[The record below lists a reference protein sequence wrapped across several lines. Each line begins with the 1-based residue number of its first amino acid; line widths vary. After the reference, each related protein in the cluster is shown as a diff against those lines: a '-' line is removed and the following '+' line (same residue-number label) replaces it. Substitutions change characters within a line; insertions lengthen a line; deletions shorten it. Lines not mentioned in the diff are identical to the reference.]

1 VPGASSSRWRY
12 SLLLLLRF
20 ASYAAVFVAVAL
32 LGQLA
37 LQAAGVYRRRFIVQT
52 EEKVESLYLGVAPQR
67 LWLLSLLA
75 AAGGALLL
83 GVVASFAPVLVIA
96 GAVGG
101 FLVPRFYLNA
111 MEQQRRK
118 KFDAQLLE
126 ALPMLAGAMKAGM
139 SLLQAMEQVTREMGP
154 PIRQEFAH
162 ALQENRVGK
171 PMIQAL
177 MDMKTRLRSDDLD
190 ITVNAISIAQETGGV
205 LSDLLVKMGE
215 MIRTR
220 NRVRSKINTL
230 SAQGRLQGIIMIF
243 IPWLL
248 AAVISMVDPGMMRP
262 MFTTTI
268 GQMMLVAIV
277 VLEGLGWLVIRR
289 IVAIDV

>member
-1 VPGASSSRWRY
+1 M
-12 SLLLLLRF
+12 
-20 ASYAAVFVAVAL
+20 AL
-32 LGQLA
+32 ALIGQVV
-37 LQAAGVYRRRFIVQT
+37 LQAADVYRRRFIVQT
-52 EEKVESLYLGVAPQR
+52 EERVESLYLGVSPQR
-67 LWLLSLLA
+67 LWLLSLVA
-75 AAGGALLL
+75 AGGGALLL
-83 GVVASFAPVLVIA
+83 GLVANFSLVLVAA

-101 FLVPRFYLNA
+101 FLVPRLYLSNL
-111 MEQQRRK
+111 EQQRRK
-118 KFDAQLLE
+118 KFDAQLLD
-126 ALPMLAGAMKAGM
+126 AIPMLAGAMKAGM

-171 PMIQAL
+171 PVIQAL
-177 MDMKTRLRSDDLD
+177 LDMKRRIGSEDLD

-215 MIRTR
+215 TIRTR

-230 SAQGRLQGIIMIF
+230 SAQGRMQGIIMILV
-243 IPWLL
+243 PWFL
-248 AAVISMVDPGMMRP
+248 AAIVSMLDPGMMRP

-268 GQMMLVAIV
+268 GQMLLVVIV

>member
-1 VPGASSSRWRY
+1 M
-12 SLLLLLRF
+12 
-20 ASYAAVFVAVAL
+20 AVAL
-32 LGQLA
+32 IGQLL
-37 LQAAGVYRRRFIVQT
+37 LQAAEVYRRRFIVQT
-52 EEKVESLYLGVAPQR
+52 EEKVESLYLGVSPQR

-75 AAGGALLL
+75 AAGGGLLI
-83 GVVASFAPVLVIA
+83 GVVSNFAPVLVIA

-101 FLVPRFYLNA
+101 FLVPRFYLGA

-126 ALPMLAGAMKAGM
+126 AIPMLAGAMKAGM
-139 SLLQAMEQVTREMGP
+139 SLLQAMEQVTKEMGP

-171 PMIQAL
+171 PIVQAL
-177 MDMKTRLRSDDLD
+177 LDMKNRMHSEDLD
-190 ITVNAISIAQETGGV
+190 ITVNAISIAHETGGV
-205 LSDLLVKMGE
+205 LSDLLVKMGDT
-215 MIRTR
+215 IRSR
-220 NRVRSKINTL
+220 NRVRAKILTL

-248 AAVISMVDPGMMRP
+248 AAVISMLDPGMMRP
-262 MFTTTI
+262 MFTTGI
-268 GQMMLVAIV
+268 GQIMLVIIV
-277 VLEGLGWLVIRR
+277 VLEILGWLVIRR

>member
-1 VPGASSSRWRY
+1 M
-12 SLLLLLRF
+12 
-20 ASYAAVFVAVAL
+20 AVAL
-32 LGQLA
+32 IGQLL
-37 LQAAGVYRRRFIVQT
+37 LQAADVYRRRFIVQT
-52 EEKVESLYLGVAPQR
+52 EERVESLYLGISPQR

-83 GVVASFAPVLVIA
+83 GIVASFAPVLMIA

-101 FLVPRFYLNA
+101 FMVPRLYLSA

-118 KFDAQLLE
+118 RFDAQLLE
-126 ALPMLAGAMKAGM
+126 AIPMLAGAMKAGM

-171 PMIQAL
+171 PIIQAL
-177 MDMKTRLRSDDLD
+177 LDMKNRIRSDDLD
-190 ITVNAISIAQETGGV
+190 ITVNAISISQETGGV
-205 LSDLLVKMGE
+205 LSDLLVKMGDT
-215 MIRTR
+215 IRTR
-220 NRVRSKINTL
+220 NRVRAKILSL

-248 AAVISMVDPGMMRP
+248 AAVVSMLDPGMMRP
-262 MFTTTI
+262 MFTTGT
-268 GQMMLVAIV
+268 GQILLVIIV
-277 VLEGLGWLVIRR
+277 VLEVLGWLVIRR

>member
-1 VPGASSSRWRY
+1 L
-12 SLLLLLRF
+12 LLLLLRF
-20 ASYAAVFVAVAL
+20 ASYAAIFVAVAL
-32 LGQLA
+32 LGQVL
-37 LQAAGVYRRRFIVQT
+37 LQSMDVYRRRFIVQT
-52 EEKVESLYLGVAPQR
+52 EERVESLYLGVSPQR

-101 FLVPRFYLNA
+101 FLVPRFYLSS
-111 MEQQRRK
+111 MEQQRRR

-171 PMIQAL
+171 PVIQAL
-177 MDMKTRLRSDDLD
+177 MDMKRRLRSEDLD

-205 LSDLLVKMGE
+205 LSDLLVKMGDT
-215 MIRTR
+215 IRSR
-220 NRVRSKINTL
+220 NRVRAKINTL
-230 SAQGRLQGIIMIF
+230 SAQGRLQGIIMILM
-243 IPWLL
+243 PWFMALI
-248 AAVISMVDPGMMRP
+248 VSMLDPGMMRP
-262 MFTTTI
+262 MFTTTV
-268 GQMMLVAIV
+268 GQTMLVVIV

>member
-1 VPGASSSRWRY
+1 M
-12 SLLLLLRF
+12 
-20 ASYAAVFVAVAL
+20 
-32 LGQLA
+32 
-37 LQAAGVYRRRFIVQT
+37 
-52 EEKVESLYLGVAPQR
+52 
-67 LWLLSLLA
+67 LSLLA
-75 AAGGALLL
+75 AAAGALLL
-83 GVVASFAPVLVIA
+83 GVVANFAPVLIIA
-96 GAVGG
+96 GAVAG
-101 FLVPRFYLNA
+101 FLVPRFYLSA

-126 ALPMLAGAMKAGM
+126 AIPMLAGAMKAGM
-139 SLLQAMEQVTREMGP
+139 SLIQAMEQVTREMGP

-177 MDMKTRLRSDDLD
+177 LDMKNRIKSEDLD

-215 MIRTR
+215 TIRSR
-220 NRVRSKINTL
+220 NRVRAKILTL
-230 SAQGRLQGIIMIF
+230 SSQGRLQGIIMIF

-248 AAVISMVDPGMMRP
+248 AIVVSMVDPAMMKP
-262 MFTTTI
+262 MFTTTT
-268 GQMMLVAIV
+268 GQIMLVIIV

>member
-1 VPGASSSRWRY
+1 
-12 SLLLLLRF
+12 
-20 ASYAAVFVAVAL
+20 VAL
-32 LGQLA
+32 ALVGQIA
-37 LQAAGVYRRRFIVQT
+37 LQAADVYRRRFIVQT
-52 EEKVESLYLGVAPQR
+52 EERVESLYLGVSPQR
-67 LWLLSLLA
+67 LWMLSLLA
-75 AAGGALLL
+75 AAAGALFL
-83 GVVASFAPVLVIA
+83 GVVANFAPVLIIA
-96 GAVGG
+96 GAVAG
-101 FLVPRFYLNA
+101 FLVPRFYLSA

-126 ALPMLAGAMKAGM
+126 AIPMLAGAMKAGM
-139 SLLQAMEQVTREMGP
+139 SLIQAMEQVTREMGP

-171 PMIQAL
+171 PMTQAL
-177 MDMKTRLRSDDLD
+177 LDMKSRIKSEDLD

-215 MIRTR
+215 TIRSR
-220 NRVRSKINTL
+220 NRVRAKIL
-230 SAQGRLQGIIMIF
+230 SLSSQGRLQGIIMIF

-248 AAVISMVDPGMMRP
+248 AIVISMVDPTMMKP
-262 MFTTTI
+262 MFTSTT
-268 GQMMLVAIV
+268 GQIMLVIIV

>member
-1 VPGASSSRWRY
+1 
-12 SLLLLLRF
+12 
-20 ASYAAVFVAVAL
+20 VAVAL
-32 LGQLA
+32 FGQLL
-37 LQAAGVYRRRFIVQT
+37 LQAVEVYRKRFIVQT
-52 EEKVESLYLGVAPQR
+52 EERVESLYLGVQPQR
-67 LWLLSLLA
+67 LWLYSLLA

-83 GVVASFAPVLVIA
+83 GVIANFAPVLVIA

-126 ALPMLAGAMKAGM
+126 ALPMLAGAMKAGG

-154 PIRQEFAH
+154 PIRQELAH

-171 PMIQAL
+171 PIIQAL
-177 MDMKTRLRSDDLD
+177 LDMKNRMHSEDLD

-215 MIRTR
+215 TIRSR
-220 NRVRSKINTL
+220 NRVRAKILTL

-248 AAVISMVDPGMMRP
+248 AAVISMLDPGMMRP
-262 MFTTTI
+262 MFSTTT
-268 GQMMLVAIV
+268 GQIMLVIIV
-277 VLEGLGWLVIRR
+277 VLEVLGWLVIRR

>member
-1 VPGASSSRWRY
+1 
-12 SLLLLLRF
+12 
-20 ASYAAVFVAVAL
+20 VAVAL
-32 LGQLA
+32 LGQML
-37 LQAAGVYRRRFIVQT
+37 LQGVDVYRRRFIVQT
-52 EEKVESLYLGVAPQR
+52 EERVESLYLGVSPQR

-75 AAGGALLL
+75 AAGGALFL
-83 GVVASFAPVLVIA
+83 GVVAGFAPVLVVA
-96 GAVGG
+96 GAVAG
-101 FLVPRFYLNA
+101 FLVPRIYLSSL
-111 MEQQRRK
+111 EQQRRK

-171 PMIQAL
+171 PVIQAL
-177 MDMKTRLRSDDLD
+177 MDMKKRLRSEDLD

-205 LSDLLVKMGE
+205 LSDLLVKMGDT
-215 MIRTR
+215 IRSR

-230 SAQGRLQGIIMIF
+230 SAQGRMQGIVMILM
-243 IPWLL
+243 PWFMALI
-248 AAVISMVDPGMMRP
+248 VSMLDPGMMRP
-262 MFTTTI
+262 MFTTTV
-268 GQMMLVAIV
+268 GQTMLVIIA

-289 IVAIDV
+289 IVTIDV